1 MRSEIM
7 LRIRNA
13 EVLDKL
19 QEMYNKTKFKSINEF
34 LNYLL
39 EESVFG
45 SSTKEINNSLNNI
58 KSYVMAIWEKIQ
70 DIDDNIE
77 RQYLS

>member
-58 KSYVMAIWEKIQ
+58 KSYVMAIWEKVQ

>member
-1 MRSEIM
+1 M

-58 KSYVMAIWEKIQ
+58 KSYVMAIWEKVQ